1 MVSLWSL
8 HLLCQVPT
16 VMSLQL
22 PVYTGAHLCRI
33 CFSLLLNGRCCFS
46 AKKNKP
52 KNQNTPPPLKY
63 QWGRNKKQRYCGFF
77 FLSFLQLVSSFQTVA
92 AVFVGVK
99 RAGPST
105 SETADLQFSWT
116 TISSVQREWCEKQK
130 ISNNI
135 QLRTRKC
142 AISHMPAKRG
152 LVDWK
157 NTAWSEWVS
166 ISAAC

>member
-22 PVYTGAHLCRI
+22 PVYTGAGYASV
-33 CFSLLLNGRCCFS
+33 FSWTVGVAS
-46 AKKNKP
+46 QQKNP
-52 KNQNTPPPLKY
+52 KTKTPPPLSINEVET
-63 QWGRNKKQRYCGFF
+63 RNKDIAGFF
-77 FLSFLQLVSSFQTVA
+77 VFLSFLQLISSFQTVA

-130 ISNNI
+130 ICNNI

-142 AISHMPAKRG
+142 AISHMLAERG

>member
-46 AKKNKP
+46 AKKNQP
-52 KNQNTPPPLKY
+52 KNQNTPPLSINEVDT
-63 QWGRNKKQRYCGFF
+63 RNKDIAGFF
-77 FLSFLQLVSSFQTVA
+77 FLSFPQLVSSFQTVA

>member
-1 MVSLWSL
+1 MLSVFSW
-8 HLLCQVPT
+8 T
-16 VMSLQL
+16 VGVASQQK
-22 PVYTGAHLCRI
+22 T
-33 CFSLLLNGRCCFS
+33 
-46 AKKNKP
+46 KT
-52 KNQNTPPPLKY
+52 KNQNNPPHLKY
-63 QWGRNKKQRYCGFF
+63 QWGRNKKQRYCVFWFF

-166 ISAAC
+166 ISAACHGQNLTGRTRECGYNPPSI